1 MIEGNTETRV
11 IEDVRTAARALPP
24 GSRLPSVRE
33 LMARHR
39 ASPVT
44 VQRALARLA
53 GEGLVVPRPGRGTF
67 VAEHLP
73 VAGASGTPGRP
84 RVPDLAWQEVAL
96 ADRPPLRAASLDQLL
111 AVPPGDAIALTG
123 GYLHPDLQPVAALG
137 SALARASR
145 RPETWARLAV
155 EGLEPLRDWF
165 AREAGGHVRGHDV
178 VICSGGQP
186 AMATTFRALAA
197 PGEPVLVE
205 SPTYLG
211 AISAL
216 RAAGLRAV
224 PVPADE
230 RGVRPE
236 LLAGAFAL
244 TGARVFYCQ
253 PLYANPTGA
262 TLAPERRAAVL
273 EAVAAAG
280 AFLIED
286 DWARDLR
293 IDGEAPPPL
302 ASDDP
307 DGHVVYLRS
316 LTKSA
321 APGLRV
327 AAVSGRG
334 AAGARLKAA
343 RIIDDFFV
351 SGPLQHATL
360 ELVSAPAWRRHLKSL
375 RAELGVRRDAL
386 VAALA
391 QDLPGWQ
398 LTGVPG
404 GGLHVWA
411 RLPDGV
417 DDVALAARAAAAGVL
432 ISPGRPWFAA
442 EPPAPHVR
450 LTFAGAPAADL
461 AEGVRRLAAVAAG

>member
-1 MIEGNTETRV
+1 
-11 IEDVRTAARALPP
+11 
-24 GSRLPSVRE
+24 
-33 LMARHR
+33 MARHR

-67 VAEHLP
+67 VADRP
-73 VAGASGTPGRP
+73 ATVTPPP
-84 RVPDLAWQEVAL
+84 RAPDLGWQEVAL
-96 ADRPPLRAASLDQLL
+96 ADRPPLQAAPLDELL
-111 AVPPGDAIALTG
+111 AVPPIDAILLTG
-123 GYLHPDLQPVAALG
+123 GYLHPDLQPLAALS
-137 SALARASR
+137 SALGRAAR
-145 RPETWARLAV
+145 RPESWGRLAV
-155 EGLEPLRDWF
+155 EGLDPLRDWF

-178 VICSGGQP
+178 VVCSGGQP
-186 AMATTFRALAA
+186 ALATAFRALAA

-211 AISAL
+211 AIAAL

-230 RGVRPE
+230 HGVRPE

-253 PLYANPTGA
+253 PLHANPTGA
-262 TLAPERRAAVL
+262 TLAPDRRVAVL

-293 IDGEAPPPL
+293 IDGDAPPPL
-302 ASDDP
+302 AADDP
-307 DGHVVYLRS
+307 DGHVVHVRS

-321 APGLRV
+321 AAGLRI
-327 AAVSGRG
+327 AAVSARG

-360 ELVSAPAWRRHLKSL
+360 ELVSAPAWRRHLKTL
-375 RAELGVRRDAL
+375 RAELRVRRDAL
-386 VAALA
+386 VAALGEH
-391 QDLPGWQ
+391 LPSWTIQ
-398 LTGVPG
+398 SVPA

-411 RLPDGV
+411 RLPDGT
-417 DDVALAARAAAAGVL
+417 DDLALTARAAAAGVL

-450 LTFAGAPAADL
+450 LTFAGAPAPDL
-461 AEGVRRLAAVAAG
+461 AEGVRRLARAAGG

>member
-1 MIEGNTETRV
+1 
-11 IEDVRTAARALPP
+11 
-24 GSRLPSVRE
+24 
-33 LMARHR
+33 MARHR

-44 VQRALARLA
+44 VQRALSRLA

-67 VAEHLP
+67 VAERATGS
-73 VAGASGTPGRP
+73 VTPKA
-84 RVPDLAWQEVAL
+84 PDLGWQEVAL
-96 ADRPPLRAASLDQLL
+96 ADRPPLQAGSLDQLL
-111 AVPPGDAIALTG
+111 AVPPTGAIALTG
-123 GYLHPDLQPVAALG
+123 GYLGPDLQPLAALG
-137 SALARASR
+137 AALGRAAR
-145 RPETWARLAV
+145 RPETWGRLAV
-155 EGLEPLRDWF
+155 EGLDPLREWF

-178 VICSGGQP
+178 VICNGGQP
-186 AMATTFRALAA
+186 ALATTFRALAA

-211 AISAL
+211 AIAAL

-224 PVPADE
+224 PVPTDE
-230 RGVRPE
+230 HGVRPE

-253 PLYANPTGA
+253 PLHANPSGT
-262 TLAPERRAAVL
+262 TLAAERRAAVL
-273 EAVAAAG
+273 EAVTAAG

-293 IDGEAPPPL
+293 IDGDAPPPL
-302 ASDDP
+302 AAGDP

-327 AAVSGRG
+327 AAVSARG

-360 ELVSAPAWRRHLKSL
+360 ELVSTPAWRRHLKTLRTEL
-375 RAELGVRRDAL
+375 RARRDAL
-386 VAALA
+386 VAALGEH
-391 QDLPGWQ
+391 LPDWELQ
-398 LTGVPG
+398 TVPA
-404 GGLHVWA
+404 GGLHVWV

-417 DDVALAARAAAAGVL
+417 DDAALTARAVAAGVL
-432 ISPGRPWFAA
+432 VSPGRPWFAA
-442 EPPAPHVR
+442 EPPAPHLR
-450 LTFAGAPAADL
+450 LTFAGAPAPDL
-461 AEGVRRLAAVAAG
+461 AEGVRRLAKVMQK

>member
-1 MIEGNTETRV
+1 
-11 IEDVRTAARALPP
+11 
-24 GSRLPSVRE
+24 
-33 LMARHR
+33 MARHR

-44 VQRALARLA
+44 VQRALAQLA

-67 VAEHLP
+67 VAERRGAGP
-73 VAGASGTPGRP
+73 AAAAVAAL
-84 RVPDLAWQEVAL
+84 PDLGWQEVAL
-96 ADRPPLRAASLDQLL
+96 ADRPPLDAASLTQLL
-111 AVPPGDAIALTG
+111 APAPGGAIALTG
-123 GYLHPDLQPVAALG
+123 GYLAPDLQPLAALG
-137 SALARASR
+137 AALARAAR
-145 RPETWARLAV
+145 RPETWGRLPV

-165 AREAGGHVRGHDV
+165 AREAGGHVRAHDV
-178 VICSGGQP
+178 VICNGGQP
-186 AMATTFRALAA
+186 ALATAFRALAA

-211 AISAL
+211 AIAAL

-230 RGVRPE
+230 DGVRPE

-253 PLYANPTGA
+253 PLHANPTGA
-262 TLAPERRAAVL
+262 TLATARRAEVL
-273 EAVAAAG
+273 DVVAAAG

-302 ASDDP
+302 AADDP
-307 DGHVVYLRS
+307 DGHVVHIRS

-327 AAVSGRG
+327 AAVSARG

-351 SGPLQHATL
+351 AGPLQHATL
-360 ELVSAPAWRRHLKSL
+360 ELVSAPAWRRHLRTL
-375 RAELGVRRDAL
+375 RSELGGRRDAL
-386 VAALA
+386 LAALGEH
-391 QDLPGWQ
+391 LPGWEVA
-398 LTGVPG
+398 TVPA
-404 GGLHVWA
+404 GGLHVWV
-411 RLPDGV
+411 RLPAGLDDGAV
-417 DDVALAARAAAAGVL
+417 TARAAAAGVL
-432 ISPGRPWFAA
+432 VSPGRPWFAA
-442 EPPAPHVR
+442 DSPGPHLR
-450 LTFAGAPAADL
+450 LTYAGAPPPDL
-461 AEGVRRLAAVAAG
+461 AEGVRRLATVAPWIA

>member
-1 MIEGNTETRV
+1 MIDGNTESRV

-44 VQRALARLA
+44 VQRALSRLA

-67 VAEHLP
+67 VAERATGS
-73 VAGASGTPGRP
+73 VTPKA
-84 RVPDLAWQEVAL
+84 PDLGWQEVAL
-96 ADRPPLRAASLDQLL
+96 ADRPPLQAGSLDQLL
-111 AVPPGDAIALTG
+111 AVPPTGAIALTG
-123 GYLHPDLQPVAALG
+123 GYLGPDLQPLAALG
-137 SALARASR
+137 AALGRAAR
-145 RPETWARLAV
+145 RPETWGRLAV
-155 EGLEPLRDWF
+155 EGLDPLREWF

-178 VICSGGQP
+178 VICNGGQP
-186 AMATTFRALAA
+186 ALATTFRALAA

-211 AISAL
+211 AIAAL

-224 PVPADE
+224 PVPTDE
-230 RGVRPE
+230 HGVRPE

-253 PLYANPTGA
+253 PLHANPSGT
-262 TLAPERRAAVL
+262 TLAAERRAAVL
-273 EAVAAAG
+273 EAVTAAG

-293 IDGEAPPPL
+293 IDGDAPPPL
-302 ASDDP
+302 AAGDP

-327 AAVSGRG
+327 AAVSARG

-360 ELVSAPAWRRHLKSL
+360 ELVSTPAWRRHLKTLRTEL
-375 RAELGVRRDAL
+375 RARRDAL
-386 VAALA
+386 VAALGEH
-391 QDLPGWQ
+391 LPDWELQ
-398 LTGVPG
+398 TVPA
-404 GGLHVWA
+404 GGLHVWV

-417 DDVALAARAAAAGVL
+417 DDAALTARAVAAGVL
-432 ISPGRPWFAA
+432 VSPGRPWFAA
-442 EPPAPHVR
+442 EPPAPHLR
-450 LTFAGAPAADL
+450 LTFAGAPAPDL
-461 AEGVRRLAAVAAG
+461 AEGVRRLAKVMQK

>member
-1 MIEGNTETRV
+1 
-11 IEDVRTAARALPP
+11 
-24 GSRLPSVRE
+24 
-33 LMARHR
+33 MARHR

-67 VAEHLP
+67 VAER
-73 VAGASGTPGRP
+73 GAPTGTAAP
-84 RVPDLAWQEVAL
+84 RAPDLGWQEVAL
-96 ADRPPLRAASLDQLL
+96 ADRPPLQVAPLDQLL

-123 GYLHPDLQPVAALG
+123 GYLHPDLQPLPALGAALG
-137 SALARASR
+137 RAAR
-145 RPETWARLAV
+145 RPETWGRLAV
-155 EGLEPLRDWF
+155 EGLDPLRDWF
-165 AREAGGHVRGHDV
+165 ARAAGGHVRGHDV

-186 AMATTFRALAA
+186 ALATTFRALAA

-211 AISAL
+211 AIAAL

-224 PVPADE
+224 PVPTDE
-230 RGVRPE
+230 HGVRPE

-253 PLYANPTGA
+253 PLHANPTGA
-262 TLAPERRAAVL
+262 TLSPQRRAEVL
-273 EAVAAAG
+273 EAVSAAG
-280 AFLIED
+280 AFLVED

-293 IDGEAPPPL
+293 IDGDAPPPL
-302 ASDDP
+302 AADDP

-327 AAVSGRG
+327 AAVSARG

-343 RIIDDFFV
+343 RIVDDFFV

-360 ELVSAPAWRRHLKSL
+360 ELVSAPAWRRHLRTL
-375 RAELGVRRDAL
+375 RRELRVRRDAL
-386 VAALA
+386 VAALGEH
-391 QDLPGWQ
+391 LPGWELQ
-398 LTGVPG
+398 AVPA
-404 GGLHVWA
+404 GGLHVWV

-417 DDVALAARAAAAGVL
+417 DDGALTARAAAAGVL
-432 ISPGRPWFAA
+432 VSPGRPWFAA
-442 EPPAPHVR
+442 EPPAPHLR

-461 AEGVRRLAAVAAG
+461 AEGVRRLAAVARA

>member
-1 MIEGNTETRV
+1 MIDGNTESRV

-44 VQRALARLA
+44 VQRALSRLA

-67 VAEHLP
+67 VAEKR
-73 VAGASGTPGRP
+73 VAADRA
-84 RVPDLAWQEVAL
+84 PDLGWQEVAL
-96 ADRPPLRAASLDQLL
+96 ADRPPLQAAPLDALL
-111 AVPPGDAIALTG
+111 ALPPDGAIPLTG

-137 SALARASR
+137 AALGRAAR
-145 RPETWARLAV
+145 RPEPWGRLAV
-155 EGLEPLRDWF
+155 EGLQPLREWF

-186 AMATTFRALAA
+186 ALATAFRALAA

-216 RAAGLRAV
+216 RSAGLRAV
-224 PVPADE
+224 PVPTDAD
-230 RGVRPE
+230 GVRPD
-236 LLAGAFAL
+236 LLASAFAL
-244 TGARVFYCQ
+244 TGARLFYCQ
-253 PLYANPTGA
+253 PLHANPTGA
-262 TLAPERRAAVL
+262 TLAPHRRAAVL
-273 EAVAAAG
+273 DAVRAAG

-302 ASDDP
+302 ASNDP

-321 APGLRV
+321 APGLRI
-327 AAVSGRG
+327 AAVSARG
-334 AAGARLKAA
+334 AAGARIKAA

-360 ELVSAPAWRRHLKSL
+360 ELVSAPAWRRHLKQL
-375 RAELGVRRDAL
+375 RAELRVRRDAL
-386 VAALA
+386 TAALGEH
-391 QDLPGWQ
+391 LPDWQ
-398 LTGVPG
+398 LHAVPAG
-404 GGLHVWA
+404 GFHVWV
-411 RLPDGV
+411 RLPDDA
-417 DDVALAARAAAAGVL
+417 DDVALTARAAAAGVL
-432 ISPGRPWFAA
+432 VSPGRPWFAA
-442 EPPAPHVR
+442 EPPAPHLR
-450 LTFAGAPAADL
+450 LTFAGAPAPDL
-461 AEGVRRLAAVAAG
+461 AEGVRRLAKVAAQ

>member
-1 MIEGNTETRV
+1 
-11 IEDVRTAARALPP
+11 
-24 GSRLPSVRE
+24 
-33 LMARHR
+33 MARHR

-53 GEGLVVPRPGRGTF
+53 GEGLVIPRPGRGTF
-67 VAEHLP
+67 VAQR
-73 VAGASGTPGRP
+73 GAPGGITAP
-84 RVPDLAWQEVAL
+84 RAPDLGWQEVAL
-96 ADRPPLRAASLDQLL
+96 ADRPPLQAASLDQLL
-111 AVPPGDAIALTG
+111 AVGPSNAIALTG
-123 GYLHPDLQPVAALG
+123 GYLHPDLQPLAALG
-137 SALARASR
+137 SALGRAAR
-145 RPETWARLAV
+145 RPEPWGRLAV
-155 EGLEPLRDWF
+155 EGLDPLRDWF

-178 VICSGGQP
+178 VICNGGQP
-186 AMATTFRALAA
+186 GLATTFRALAA

-211 AISAL
+211 AIAAL

-224 PVPADE
+224 PVPTDE
-230 RGVRPE
+230 HGVRPE

-253 PLYANPTGA
+253 PLHANPTGA
-262 TLAPERRAAVL
+262 TLAAARRAQVL
-273 EAVAAAG
+273 EAVTAAG

-293 IDGEAPPPL
+293 IDGDAPPPL
-302 ASDDP
+302 AADDP

-327 AAVSGRG
+327 AAVSARG

-360 ELVSAPAWRRHLKSL
+360 ELVSAPAWRRHLRTL
-375 RAELGVRRDAL
+375 RTELRVRRDAL
-386 VAALA
+386 VAALGEH
-391 QDLPGWQ
+391 LPEWELQ
-398 LTGVPG
+398 TVPA
-404 GGLHVWA
+404 GGLHVWV
-411 RLPDGV
+411 RLPEGV
-417 DDVALAARAAAAGVL
+417 DDGALTARAAAAGVL
-432 ISPGRPWFAA
+432 VSPGRPWFAA
-442 EPPAPHVR
+442 EPPAAHLR

-461 AEGVRRLAAVAAG
+461 AEGVRRLAAVAPSGA

>member
-1 MIEGNTETRV
+1 
-11 IEDVRTAARALPP
+11 VRAAARALPP

-44 VQRALARLA
+44 VQRALAQLA

-67 VAEHLP
+67 VAERRDGA
-73 VAGASGTPGRP
+73 VGAGDPP
-84 RVPDLAWQEVAL
+84 RRPDLGWQEVAL
-96 ADRPPLRAASLDQLL
+96 ADRPALPAAWLDQLL
-111 AVPPGDAIALTG
+111 ALPTGDAIPLSG
-123 GYLHPDLQPVAALG
+123 GYLHPDLQPLSALG
-137 SALARASR
+137 SALARAAR
-145 RPETWARLAV
+145 RPEAWGRLAV
-155 EGLEPLRDWF
+155 EGLEPLRAWF
-165 AREAGGHVRGHDV
+165 AREAGGHVRPHDV
-178 VICSGGQP
+178 LVCPGGQP
-186 AMATTFRALAA
+186 ALATAFRALAA
-197 PGEPVLVE
+197 AGELVLVE

-211 AISAL
+211 AIAAV

-230 RGVRPE
+230 HGVRPE
-236 LLAGAFAL
+236 LLASAFAL

-262 TLAPERRAAVL
+262 TLPPERRAAVL

-280 AFLIED
+280 AFVIED
-286 DWARDLR
+286 DWARDLG
-293 IDGEAPPPL
+293 IDGQAPPPL
-302 ASDDP
+302 AADDP

-327 AAVSGRG
+327 AALSARG
-334 AAGARLKAA
+334 VAGVRLKEA

-360 ELVSAPAWRRHLKSL
+360 ELVSSPAWRRHQRTL
-375 RAELGVRRDAL
+375 RRALGERRDAL

-391 QDLPGWQ
+391 EHLPEWK
-398 LTGVPG
+398 LSNIPA
-404 GGLHVWA
+404 GGLHVWV
-411 RLPDGV
+411 RLPEDL
-417 DDVALAARAAAAGVL
+417 DDVALTARAASAGVVV
-432 ISPGRPWFAA
+432 SPGRPWFAA
-442 EPPAPHVR
+442 EPPAPHLR
-450 LTFAGAPAADL
+450 LTFAGAAPPDV
-461 AEGVRRLAAVAAG
+461 AEGVRRLARAARGAATA

>member
-1 MIEGNTETRV
+1 MIDGNTQSRV

-44 VQRALARLA
+44 VQRALAQLA

-67 VAEHLP
+67 VAERSDILIAADALP
-73 VAGASGTPGRP
+73 RA
-84 RVPDLAWQEVAL
+84 PDLDWQEIAL
-96 ADRPPLRAASLDQLL
+96 ADRPPLPAASLDQLL
-111 AVPPGDAIALTG
+111 AGGPPSAIALTG
-123 GYLHPDLQPVAALG
+123 GYLAPDLQPLAALG
-137 SALARASR
+137 SALGRAAR
-145 RPETWARLAV
+145 RPETWGRLAV
-155 EGLEPLRDWF
+155 EGLEPLRAWF

-178 VICSGGQP
+178 VVCSGGQ
-186 AMATTFRALAA
+186 AALSTTFRALST

-211 AISAL
+211 AIAAL
-216 RAAGLRAV
+216 RAAGLRPV
-224 PVPADE
+224 PVPTDE
-230 RGVRPE
+230 HGVRPE

-253 PLYANPTGA
+253 PLHANPTGA
-262 TLAPERRAAVL
+262 TLSADRREAVL
-273 EAVAAAG
+273 EVVASAG

-293 IDGEAPPPL
+293 IDGKAPPPL
-302 ASDDP
+302 AASDP
-307 DGHVVYLRS
+307 DGHVVYVRS

-327 AAVSGRG
+327 AAVSARG
-334 AAGARLKAA
+334 AAGARLKDA

-360 ELVSAPAWRRHLKSL
+360 ELVSAPAWRRHLRTL
-375 RAELGVRRDAL
+375 RVELGVRRDAL
-386 VAALA
+386 VAALGEH
-391 QDLPGWQ
+391 LPSWE
-398 LTGVPG
+398 LATVPA
-404 GGLHVWA
+404 GGLHVWV
-411 RLPDGV
+411 RLPDGT
-417 DDVALAARAAAAGVL
+417 DDVALSARAAAAGVMV
-432 ISPGRPWFAA
+432 SPGRPWFAA
-442 EPPAPHVR
+442 EPPAPHLR
-450 LTFAGAPAADL
+450 LTFAGAPAAEL
-461 AEGVRRLAAVAAG
+461 AEGVRRLAGVV

>member
-1 MIEGNTETRV
+1 MIDGNTESRV

-44 VQRALARLA
+44 VQRALSRLA

-67 VAEHLP
+67 VAEKR
-73 VAGASGTPGRP
+73 ATTEKA
-84 RVPDLAWQEVAL
+84 PDLGWQEVAL
-96 ADRPPLRAASLDQLL
+96 ADRPPLQAAPLDALL
-111 AVPPGDAIALTG
+111 ALPPDGAIPLTG

-137 SALARASR
+137 AALGRAAR
-145 RPETWARLAV
+145 RPEPWGRLAV
-155 EGLEPLRDWF
+155 EGLQPLREWF

-186 AMATTFRALAA
+186 ALATAFRALAA

-216 RAAGLRAV
+216 RSAGLRAV
-224 PVPADE
+224 PVPTDAD
-230 RGVRPE
+230 GVRPD
-236 LLAGAFAL
+236 LLAAAFAL

-253 PLYANPTGA
+253 PLHANPTGA
-262 TLAPERRAAVL
+262 TLAPHRRAAVL
-273 EAVAAAG
+273 DAVRAAG

-321 APGLRV
+321 APGLRI
-327 AAVSGRG
+327 AAVSARG
-334 AAGARLKAA
+334 AAGARIKAA

-360 ELVSAPAWRRHLKSL
+360 ELISAPAWRRHLKRL
-375 RAELGVRRDAL
+375 RAELRVRRDAL
-386 VAALA
+386 TAALGEH
-391 QDLPGWQ
+391 LPDWQ
-398 LTGVPG
+398 LQVVPAG
-404 GGLHVWA
+404 GFHVWL
-411 RLPDGV
+411 RLPDDA
-417 DDVALAARAAAAGVL
+417 DDIALTARAAAAGVL
-432 ISPGRPWFAA
+432 VSPGRPWFAA
-442 EPPAPHVR
+442 EPPGPHVR
-450 LTFAGAPAADL
+450 LTFAGAPAPDL
-461 AEGVRRLAAVAAG
+461 VEGVRRLAKVAAQ

>member
-1 MIEGNTETRV
+1 
-11 IEDVRTAARALPP
+11 
-24 GSRLPSVRE
+24 
-33 LMARHR
+33 MARHR

-67 VAEHLP
+67 VAERVVP
-73 VAGASGTPGRP
+73 AADPGTGTPRA
-84 RVPDLAWQEVAL
+84 PDLDWQEVAL
-96 ADRPPLRAASLDQLL
+96 ADRPPLHAGALDQLL
-111 AVPPGDAIALTG
+111 AVLPTGAIALTG
-123 GYLHPDLQPVAALG
+123 GYLPPDLQPAAALG
-137 SALARASR
+137 AALGRAAR
-145 RPETWARLAV
+145 RPETWGRLAV
-155 EGLEPLRDWF
+155 EGLDPLRDWF
-165 AREAGGHVRGHDV
+165 ARAAGGHVRAHDV
-178 VICSGGQP
+178 VICNGGQ
-186 AMATTFRALAA
+186 AALATTFRALAA

-211 AISAL
+211 AIAAL

-224 PVPADE
+224 PVPIDA

-253 PLYANPTGA
+253 PLHANPTGA
-262 TLAPERRAAVL
+262 TLAVERRAAVL

-293 IDGEAPPPL
+293 IDGDAPPPL
-302 ASDDP
+302 AAGDP
-307 DGHVVYLRS
+307 DGHVVYMRS

-321 APGLRV
+321 APGLRI
-327 AAVSGRG
+327 AAVSARG

-343 RIIDDFFV
+343 RIVDDFFV

-360 ELVSAPAWRRHLKSL
+360 ELVSAPAWRRHLKAL
-375 RAELGVRRDAL
+375 RTELRVRRDAL
-386 VAALA
+386 VAALGEH
-391 QDLPGWQ
+391 LPDWE
-398 LTGVPG
+398 LEVVPA
-404 GGLHVWA
+404 GGLHVWV

-417 DDVALAARAAAAGVL
+417 DDGGLAARAAAAGVL
-432 ISPGRPWFAA
+432 VSPGRPWFAA
-442 EPPAPHVR
+442 EPPAPHLR
-450 LTFAGAPAADL
+450 LTYAGAPAPDL
-461 AEGVRRLAAVAAG
+461 VEGVRRLARAAAG

>member
-1 MIEGNTETRV
+1 MIDGNTESRV

-44 VQRALARLA
+44 VQRALSRLA

-67 VAEHLP
+67 VAER
-73 VAGASGTPGRP
+73 VAAGSVARKA
-84 RVPDLAWQEVAL
+84 PDLGWQEIAL
-96 ADRPPLRAASLDQLL
+96 ADRPPLEAASLDQLL
-111 AVPPGDAIALTG
+111 AVPPSGAISLTG
-123 GYLHPDLQPVAALG
+123 GYLHPDLQPLTALG
-137 SALARASR
+137 AVMGRVSR
-145 RPETWARLAV
+145 RPETWGRLPVA
-155 EGLEPLRDWF
+155 GLEPLRDWF

-178 VICSGGQP
+178 VICNGGQP
-186 AMATTFRALAA
+186 ALATTFRALAA

-224 PVPADE
+224 PVPTDE
-230 RGVRPE
+230 HGVRPE

-253 PLYANPTGA
+253 PLHANPTGA
-262 TLAPERRAAVL
+262 SLAAARRSAVL
-273 EAVAAAG
+273 EAVTAAG

-302 ASDDP
+302 AASDP
-307 DGHVVYLRS
+307 DGHVVYVRS
-316 LTKSA
+316 LTKSV

-327 AAVSGRG
+327 AAVSARG

-343 RIIDDFFV
+343 RIVDDFFV

-360 ELVSAPAWRRHLKSL
+360 ELVSSPAWRRHLKTL
-375 RAELGVRRDAL
+375 RVELRTRRDAL
-386 VAALA
+386 VAALGEH
-391 QDLPGWQ
+391 LPEWELQ
-398 LTGVPG
+398 AVPE

-411 RLPDGV
+411 RLPDDV
-417 DDVALAARAAAAGVL
+417 DDAALTARAAAVGVL
-432 ISPGRPWFAA
+432 VAPGRPWFAA
-442 EPPAPHVR
+442 EPPAPHLR
-450 LTFAGAPAADL
+450 LTYAGAPAPDL
-461 AEGVRRLAAVAAG
+461 AEGVRRLAKVTQT

>member
-1 MIEGNTETRV
+1 MIDGNTEQRV

-67 VAEHLP
+67 VAEPAAPATGALP
-73 VAGASGTPGRP
+73 RT
-84 RVPDLAWQEVAL
+84 PDLDWQEVAL
-96 ADRPPLRAASLDQLL
+96 ADRPPLPASSLDQLL
-111 AVPPGDAIALTG
+111 ALPSGDAIPLTG
-123 GYLHPDLQPVAALG
+123 GYLAPELQPAAALG
-137 SALARASR
+137 AALARAAR
-145 RPETWARLAV
+145 RPEPWGRLAV
-155 EGLEPLRDWF
+155 EGLQPLREWF

-178 VICSGGQP
+178 VICNGGQP
-186 AMATTFRALAA
+186 ALATAFRALAA

-211 AISAL
+211 AIDAL

-230 RGVRPE
+230 HGVRPE

-253 PLYANPTGA
+253 PLHANPTGA
-262 TLAPERRAAVL
+262 SLAPERRGAVM

-280 AFLIED
+280 AFLVED

-293 IDGEAPPPL
+293 IDGDAPPPL
-302 ASDDP
+302 VAEDP

-321 APGLRV
+321 APGLRI
-327 AAVSGRG
+327 AAVSARG

-360 ELVSAPAWRRHLKSL
+360 ELVSAPAWRRHLKAL
-375 RAELGVRRDAL
+375 RAELRARRDAL
-386 VAALA
+386 VAALGEH
-391 QDLPGWQ
+391 LPDWR
-398 LTGVPG
+398 LETVPA

-411 RLPDGV
+411 RLPDGT
-417 DDVALAARAAAAGVL
+417 DDVALTARAAAAGVL
-432 ISPGRPWFAA
+432 ISPGRPWYAA

-450 LTFAGAPAADL
+450 LTYAGAPAPDL
-461 AEGVRRLAAVAAG
+461 AEGVRRLAKAAVAP